1 MLLDPAD
8 WSLAFRSD
16 EVLAELPADLQ
27 ERVTL
32 ETHAAVMEV
41 ATGVHLRV
49 RDAVNEL
56 AGLRRRLTEALAEQG
71 LRAAVAGTHPYAM
84 ADETVVSSHPRYRQ
98 IGESM
103 RVLARREP
111 TLATH
116 VHVGVATPAAAV
128 RLLNRLRSHLPLL
141 LALSANS
148 PFWQGNA
155 SGFASTRTTLWDAFP
170 RSGVPRHFAGYWDW
184 IEAVLPLLRSG
195 AIADPSYLWWDVRLQ
210 PKLGTVEVRI
220 MDGQTT
226 VGDVGALAA
235 LVQSLASLEL
245 ARPDEPPEE
254 SVEVL
259 EENRFLAAR
268 DGMQALLIDVGTGA
282 RVPAGAELK
291 RTLALCHRHARSA
304 PLRARA
310 RRPAPARHPRRRRA
324 AARARRRRRPAR
336 GRGRPRSRLL
346 TAPGDERAARQRSPR
361 RAGRRVAPSGAA
373 PARAARRARS
383 RRRARR
389 GRRGR
394 RARCRSRAGAGAAPR
409 RW

>member
-1 MLLDPAD
+1 MNHELPAWSAWRPGSPTDQLTIGIEEEFMLLDPAD

-16 EVLAELPADLQ
+16 EVLAALPADLQ

-84 ADETVVSSHPRYRQ
+84 ADDTVVSSHPRYRQ
-98 IGESM
+98 IGETM

-116 VHVGVATPAAAV
+116 VHVGVATPGAAV
-128 RLLNRLRSHLPLL
+128 RLLNRFRSHLPLL

-184 IEAVLPLLRSG
+184 IESVLPLLRSG

-235 LVQSLASLEL
+235 LVQSLASHEL
-245 ARPDEPPEE
+245 NRPDAPAEE

-268 DGMQALLIDVGTGA
+268 DGMQALLIDVDTGA
-282 RVPAGAELK
+282 RVPAGAQLK
-291 RTLALCHRHARSA
+291 RTLALCHRHARQLHCEHELDA
-304 PLRARA
+304 LRRLVT
-310 RRPAPARHPRRRRA
+310 
-324 AARARRRRRPAR
+324 R
-336 GRGRPRSRLL
+336 GG
-346 TAPGDERAARQRSPR
+346 AARQLAHGVGGDLRQVVAGLARAYSPR
-361 RAGRRVAPSGAA
+361 RAMHALLDNRLRDKPAA
-373 PARAARRARS
+373 V
-383 RRRARR
+383 
-389 GRRGR
+389 
-394 RARCRSRAGAGAAPR
+394 
-409 RW
+409 